1 MHNEYLKPY
10 YLILIQGLDNT
21 TAQSVYF
28 SIYFSIYLTKFCK
41 PSHAH
46 TRTKIFV
53 TGQFR

>member
-21 TAQSVYF
+21 TTHSVYF
-28 SIYFSIYLTKFCK
+28 SVYFSIYLTKFCK